1 MNNFRELEVQKVD
14 LVQEDLELVD
24 LVDSKILSK
33 LCLVEVVVMEDSSSI
48 SEVMLLVKEELEL
61 DLEVKEDNNIKI
73 VNRTLED
80 RDKNNSLKK

>member
-1 MNNFRELEVQKVD
+1 MNNSRELEVQKVD

-61 DLEVKEDNNIKI
+61 DLEVKEDSNIKI
-73 VNRTLED
+73 VNKTLED